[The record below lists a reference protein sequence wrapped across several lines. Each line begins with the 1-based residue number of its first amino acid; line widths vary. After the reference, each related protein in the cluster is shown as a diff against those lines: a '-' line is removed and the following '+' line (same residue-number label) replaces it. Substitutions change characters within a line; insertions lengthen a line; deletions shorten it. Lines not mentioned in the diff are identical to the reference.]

1 VRLTSLAAV
10 LVLGEVH
17 RLPVASD
24 DACPNLRGGLAFL
37 RLLVAVEILIDA
49 DVASRAVFAGE
60 AIEQAAVS
68 LAAVA
73 MAIAGLLVQRLL
85 DLRGDGVRICT
96 TGSGKNSGFI
106 VAGSAPCA
114 ACA

>member
-1 VRLTSLAAV
+1 M

-17 RLPVASD
+17 RLPVAFD
-24 DACPNLRGGLAFL
+24 DACTNLRSGLAFSG
-37 RLLVAVEILIDA
+37 LLVAVEILIDA

-73 MAIAGLLVQRLL
+73 MAIAGLLVE
-85 DLRGDGVRICT
+85 DLA
-96 TGSGKNSGFI
+96 NF
-106 VAGSAPCA
+106 
-114 ACA
+114 